1 MSKNK
6 QILLF
11 SGIGLL
17 VLGGVT
23 ALLLLTAPEEKPDEP
38 ETEIVHEEI
47 DERCYLTDKSISD
60 ILSVNVV
67 NSLGEY
73 DIIKEADL
81 WTIDGLQKAAISNQ
95 SVEALV
101 TNVSAM
107 TASDF
112 VEENAADMAKYGLDK
127 PTAIVTVKYND
138 GTEFS
143 FSMGN
148 DVAAD
153 TSKIYLCETGKNTVY
168 TYKTS
173 ALTLFNEEKFAF
185 ISVAATPEYVQ
196 ASGEE
201 IKKLTIE
208 RFDLEEPIVIE
219 TLPAPDDGSLAVFA
233 YEMTS
238 PYTAYVDLTNAPNFM
253 YSIFGLT
260 AEKAA
265 WYGMTE
271 EDYVISGLNDP
282 TCVFTVETNVKNY
295 TITLGSAIS
304 DEVADENG
312 NVTTKVVGFY
322 GMSSE
327 VPDTLFVFSL
337 DSVQA
342 VVIQPDDLI
351 SRLFLMPYIYS
362 LDTVQ
367 YEDSQGTSFELSFE
381 EAGTDD
387 DGNKVYKHLL
397 NGEEHD
403 EARIKS
409 MYQYLIS
416 ASGEE
421 TYFEEAKGELLAQ
434 VTYNYKKAGEQPH
447 VVQFY
452 SCDEDRSVIINVNGE
467 NLFKTKQIYMTQLYS
482 NAKNFLGGGEIVL
495 TY

>member
-6 QILLF
+6 QILIF

-23 ALLLLTAPEEKPDEP
+23 AALMLTAPEKEP
-38 ETEIVHEEI
+38 EGTETEIVEEEI
-47 DERCYLTDKSISD
+47 DERCYLTDKTIDD

-73 DIIKEADL
+73 DIIKEDDL
-81 WTIDGLQKAAISNQ
+81 WTIDGLQTAAISNDA
-95 SVEALV
+95 VKTLA
-101 TNVSAM
+101 TNVAAM

-112 VEENAADMAKYGLDK
+112 VEENAEDLAKYGLDK
-127 PTAIVTVKYND
+127 PTAIVTVNYTD

-148 DVAAD
+148 EVAAD
-153 TSKIYLCETGKNTVY
+153 TTKIYFCETGKTTVY
-168 TYKTS
+168 TYKAS
-173 ALTLFNEEKFAF
+173 SLSLFNEEKFAF
-185 ISVAATPEYVQ
+185 ISVAAMPQYDQ
-196 ASGEE
+196 SSGEE

-208 RFDLEEPIVIE
+208 RFDLPEPIVIE
-219 TLPAPDDGSLAVFA
+219 TLPTPDDGSLAVFT

-271 EDYVISGLNDP
+271 DDYVISGLSEP
-282 TCVFTVETNVKNY
+282 SCVFTVETNVKNY
-295 TITLGSAIS
+295 TITFGNALSE
-304 DEVADENG
+304 EVADENG
-312 NVTTKVVGFY
+312 NVTTQIVGFY

-327 VPDTLFVFSL
+327 VPETLFVFSL
-337 DSVQA
+337 ESVDA
-342 VVIQPDDLI
+342 MVIQPDDLI

-362 LDTVQ
+362 LDSVE

-381 EAGTDD
+381 ESGTDEN
-387 DGNKVYKHLL
+387 GNAAYKHLL
-397 NGEEHD
+397 NGEEYD
-403 EARIKS
+403 EEKLKG

-452 SCDEDRSVIINVNGE
+452 SSDEDRSVIINVNGE
-467 NLFKTKQIYMTQLYS
+467 NLFKTTQSYITQLYS
-482 NAKNFLGGGEIVL
+482 NAQNFLNGGEIVL

>member
-6 QILLF
+6 QILIF

-23 ALLLLTAPEEKPDEP
+23 AALMLTAPKEEPDET
-38 ETEIVHEEI
+38 ETEIVEDET
-47 DERCYLTDKSISD
+47 DERCYLTDKTIDD

-73 DIIKEADL
+73 DIIKDSDV
-81 WTIDGLQKAAISNQ
+81 WTIDGLQEAVISND
-95 SVEALV
+95 SVETLAA
-101 TNVSAM
+101 NVAAM

-112 VEENAADMAKYGLDK
+112 VEENAGDLAKYGLDL
-127 PTAIVTVKYND
+127 PTAIVTVNYAD
-138 GTEFS
+138 GSEFS

-148 DVAAD
+148 EVAAD
-153 TSKIYLCETGKNTVY
+153 TTKIYLCETGETTVY
-168 TYKTS
+168 TYKAS
-173 ALTLFNEEKFAF
+173 ALSLFNEEKFAF
-185 ISVAATPEYVQ
+185 ISVAATPEYDQ
-196 ASGEE
+196 SSGEE
-201 IKKLTIE
+201 VLKLTIE

-219 TLPAPDDGSLAVFA
+219 TLPEPDDGTLAVFA

-260 AEKAA
+260 ADKAA
-265 WYGMTE
+265 WFGMSE
-271 EDYVISGLNDP
+271 EDYVISGLSDP
-282 TCVFTVETNVKNY
+282 SCVFTVETNVKNY
-295 TITLGSAIS
+295 TITFGNALSK
-304 DEVADENG
+304 EVTDENG
-312 NVTTKVVGFY
+312 NVTTEIAGFY

-337 DSVQA
+337 ESIEA
-342 VVIQPDDLI
+342 MVIQPDDLI

-367 YEDSQGTSFELSFE
+367 YEDCQGTAFELGFE
-381 EAGTDD
+381 TLQNE
-387 DGNKVYKHLL
+387 DGEEVHKHYL
-397 NGEEHD
+397 NGEEYD
-403 EARIKS
+403 ESRIKN

-421 TYFEEAKGELLAQ
+421 TYFEEEKGELLAQ

-467 NLFKTKQIYMTQLYS
+467 NLFKTKQIYITQLYT
-482 NAKNFLGGGEIVL
+482 NAQNFLSGGEIVL

>member
-6 QILLF
+6 QILIF
-11 SGIGLL
+11 SAIGLL

-23 ALLLLTAPEEKPDEP
+23 ALLLLTAPEKEP
-38 ETEIVHEEI
+38 EKTDTEIVQEEI
-47 DERCYLTDKSISD
+47 DERCYLTNKTIDD

-73 DIIKEADL
+73 DIIKEDDL
-81 WTIDGLQKAAISNQ
+81 WTIDSIQKAAISNEA
-95 SVEALV
+95 VEALV
-101 TNVSAM
+101 TNVAAM
-107 TASDF
+107 TATNF
-112 VEENAADMAKYGLDK
+112 VEENAEDLVKYGLDK
-127 PTAIVTVKYND
+127 PTAIVTVKYKDN
-138 GTEFS
+138 TEFS

-148 DVAAD
+148 TVPSD
-153 TSKIYLCETGKNTVY
+153 TKQIYFCETGKTTVY
-168 TYKTS
+168 TYTAS
-173 ALTLFNEEKFAF
+173 ALSLFNEEKFAF
-185 ISVAATPEYVQ
+185 ISVAATPEYNQ
-196 ASGEE
+196 SSGEE
-201 IKKLTIE
+201 VKKLTIE
-208 RFDLEEPIVIE
+208 RFDLDEPIVIE
-219 TLPAPDDGSLAVFA
+219 SLPAPDDGSIAVFA

-238 PYTAYVDLTNAPNFM
+238 PYNAYVDLTNAPNFM

-265 WYGMTE
+265 WYGMSE
-271 EDYVISGLNDP
+271 EDYVISGLSDP
-282 TCVFTVETNVKNY
+282 SCVFTVETNVKNY
-295 TITLGSAIS
+295 TITLGNAIS

-312 NVTTKVVGFY
+312 NVTTKIVGFY

-327 VPDTLFVFSL
+327 VPETLFVFDLESIP
-337 DSVQA
+337 A
-342 VVIQPDDLI
+342 MVIQPDELI

-362 LDTVQ
+362 LDTLE
-367 YEDSQGTSFELSFE
+367 YEDKEGTSFELSFE
-381 EAGTDD
+381 ETGTDEN
-387 DGNKVYKHLL
+387 GNAVYKHFL

-403 EARIKS
+403 ETRLKA

-467 NLFKTKQIYMTQLYS
+467 NLFKTKQIYITQLYS
-482 NAKNFLGGGEIVL
+482 NAKNFLNGGEIVL

>member
-6 QILLF
+6 QILIF

-23 ALLLLTAPEEKPDEP
+23 AALMLTAPEKEP
-38 ETEIVHEEI
+38 EGTETEVVEEEI
-47 DERCYLTDKSISD
+47 DERLYLTDKTADD

-73 DIIKEADL
+73 DIIKEEDV
-81 WTIDGLQKAAISNQ
+81 WTIDGLQSAAISNANL
-95 SVEALV
+95 ETLV
-101 TNVSAM
+101 TNVAAM

-112 VEENAADMAKYGLDK
+112 VEENAADLAKYGLDM
-127 PTAIVTVKYND
+127 PTAIVTVSYAD

-148 DVAAD
+148 EAAAD
-153 TSKIYLCETGKNTVY
+153 TSKLYLCETGGTTVY
-168 TYKTS
+168 TYKAS
-173 ALTLFNEEKFAF
+173 ALSLFNEEKFAF
-185 ISVAATPEYVQ
+185 ISVAAMPEYDQ
-196 ASGEE
+196 SSGEE
-201 IKKLTIE
+201 VQKLTIE

-219 TLPAPDDGSLAVFA
+219 TIPAPDDGSIAVYS

-238 PYTAYVDLTNAPNFM
+238 PYSAYVDLTNAPNFM

-260 AEKAA
+260 ADKAA

-271 EDYVISGLNDP
+271 EDYVISGLDNP
-282 TCVFTVETNVKNY
+282 TCVFTVETNVKDY
-295 TITLGSAIS
+295 TLTFGNAIS
-304 DEVADENG
+304 DEAADEEG
-312 NVTTKVVGFY
+312 NVTTEIVGFY

-327 VPDTLFVFSL
+327 VPDTLFVFGI
-337 DSVQA
+337 DSVEA
-342 VVIQPDDLI
+342 MVIQPDDLI

-362 LDTVQ
+362 LDSVV
-367 YEDSQGTSFELSFE
+367 YEDSQGTSFEIGFE
-381 EAGTDD
+381 TYKDEAGED
-387 DGNKVYKHLL
+387 VHKHYL
-397 NGEEHD
+397 NGEEYD
-403 EARIKS
+403 EQQIKN

-434 VTYNYKKAGEQPH
+434 VAYNYADASRQPD

-467 NLFKTKQIYMTQLYS
+467 NLFKTKQIYITQLYS
-482 NAKNFLGGGEIVL
+482 NAQNFLNGGEIVL

>member
-6 QILLF
+6 QILIF

-23 ALLLLTAPEEKPDEP
+23 AALMLTAPKEEPDET
-38 ETEIVHEEI
+38 ETEIVEDET
-47 DERCYLTDKSISD
+47 DERCYLTDKTIDD

-73 DIIKEADL
+73 DIIKDSDV
-81 WTIDGLQKAAISNQ
+81 WTIDGLQEAVISND
-95 SVEALV
+95 SVETLAA
-101 TNVSAM
+101 NVAAM

-112 VEENAADMAKYGLDK
+112 VEENAGDLAKYGLDL
-127 PTAIVTVKYND
+127 PTAIVTVNYAD
-138 GTEFS
+138 GSEFS

-148 DVAAD
+148 EVAAD
-153 TSKIYLCETGKNTVY
+153 TTKIYLCETGETTVY
-168 TYKTS
+168 TYKAS
-173 ALTLFNEEKFAF
+173 ALSLFNEEKFAF
-185 ISVAATPEYVQ
+185 ISVAATPEYDQ
-196 ASGEE
+196 SSGEE
-201 IKKLTIE
+201 VLKLTIE

-219 TLPAPDDGSLAVFA
+219 TLPEPDDGTLAVFA

-260 AEKAA
+260 ADKAA
-265 WYGMTE
+265 WFGMSE
-271 EDYVISGLNDP
+271 EDYVISGLSDP
-282 TCVFTVETNVKNY
+282 SCVFTVETNVKDY
-295 TITLGSAIS
+295 TITFGNAIS
-304 DEVADENG
+304 DEVSDENG
-312 NVTTKVVGFY
+312 NVTTEIVGFY

-337 DSVQA
+337 ESIEA
-342 VVIQPDDLI
+342 MVIQPDDLI

-367 YEDSQGTSFELSFE
+367 YEDCQGTAFELGFE
-381 EAGTDD
+381 TLQNE
-387 DGNKVYKHLL
+387 DGEEVHKHYL
-397 NGEEHD
+397 NGEEYD
-403 EARIKS
+403 ESRIKN

-421 TYFEEAKGELLAQ
+421 TYFEEEKGELLAQ

-467 NLFKTKQIYMTQLYS
+467 NLFKTKQIYITQLYT
-482 NAKNFLGGGEIVL
+482 NAQNFLSGGEIVL